1 MFDVLIESNPQT
13 KAQKKALSLFVSIVL
28 HSIVLM
34 VAIIVPLF
42 FTDTLSPQQVVTY
55 LVAPPP
61 PPPPPPMVARAIK
74 VPKVVEQVTGQL
86 TSPVTIPKTVAMIV
100 DEGPPPEVNAGVVG
114 GVPGGVPGGV
124 IGGVM
129 GGVIGGAISAV
140 PVAPPPPPTPRLE
153 APKVSKEP
161 LRVGGR
167 VKAPRVVRRVD
178 PVYPLLAKQ
187 SRTQGAVI
195 LEAILTEEGRVADLK
210 LVSGHPLLVQ
220 AAMEA
225 ARQWQYEPTYLN
237 DTPARVMM
245 NITVLFS
252 LM

>member
-1 MFDVLIESNPQT
+1 MVAKAT
-13 KAQKKALSLFVSIVL
+13 KASKVV
-28 HSIVLM
+28 
-34 VAIIVPLF
+34 
-42 FTDTLSPQQVVTY
+42 QQV
-55 LVAPPP
+55 P
-61 PPPPPPMVARAIK
+61 
-74 VPKVVEQVTGQL
+74 GQL
-86 TSPVTIPKTVAMIV
+86 TSPVFIPKTVAMIV
-100 DEGPPPEVNAGVVG
+100 DEGPPPEISGVVG

-140 PVAPPPPPTPRLE
+140 PVAPPPPPTPKLE

-161 LRVGGR
+161 VRVGGR
-167 VKAPRVVRRVD
+167 VMAPRVVKRVE
-178 PVYPLLAKQ
+178 PVYPVLAKQ

-195 LEAILTEEGRVADLK
+195 LEAVLTEDGKVANLK

-220 AAMEA
+220 SAMEA

-237 DTPARVMM
+237 DTPARVIM
-245 NITVLFS
+245 NITVIFT